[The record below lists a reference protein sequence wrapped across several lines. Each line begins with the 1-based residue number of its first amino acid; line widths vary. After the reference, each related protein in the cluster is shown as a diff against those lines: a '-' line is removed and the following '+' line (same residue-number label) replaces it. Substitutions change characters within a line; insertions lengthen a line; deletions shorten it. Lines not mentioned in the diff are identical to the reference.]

1 MRALFSG
8 ERLKIV
14 LATFPHELL
23 EGTRR
28 LALTFLL
35 IVPLKNNC
43 SGTGDGGIDSQSRQ
57 PWAPSFWYG
66 RRTFKTLMVI
76 VAAAAVS
83 IGAITYPL
91 IGALIAMISLG
102 VIVRSTEADERNA

>member
-1 MRALFSG
+1 MESARFNV
-8 ERLKIV
+8 V

-23 EGTRR
+23 EGTCR

-35 IVPLKNNC
+35 IVPLKNTS
-43 SGTGDGGIDSQSRQ
+43 SGTGHSGIDSQSQQ
-57 PWAPSFWYG
+57 PGAPPFWYDL
-66 RRTFKTLMVI
+66 RTFKTLAVI
-76 VAAAAVS
+76 FATAAVS

-102 VIVRSTEADERNA
+102 FIVRSTEADESNA